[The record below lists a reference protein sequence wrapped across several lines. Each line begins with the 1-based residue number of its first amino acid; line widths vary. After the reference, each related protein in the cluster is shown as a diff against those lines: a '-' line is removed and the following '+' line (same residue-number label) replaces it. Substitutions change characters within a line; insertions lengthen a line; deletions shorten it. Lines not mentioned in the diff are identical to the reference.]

1 MRMAKIHT
9 QTVQLICKYFKL
21 IVSVKYGCFF
31 DPALL
36 FWLKREKEAKKES
49 YMMLQ

>member
-1 MRMAKIHT
+1 MANIHT
-9 QTVQLICKYFKL
+9 QTVQPIFKYFKL

-36 FWLKREKEAKKES
+36 F
-49 YMMLQ
+49 